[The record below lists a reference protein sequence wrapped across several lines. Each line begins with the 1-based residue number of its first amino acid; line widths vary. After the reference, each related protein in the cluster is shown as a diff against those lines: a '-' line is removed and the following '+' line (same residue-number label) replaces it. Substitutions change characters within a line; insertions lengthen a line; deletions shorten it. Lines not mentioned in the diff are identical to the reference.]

1 MLLVKEKINC
11 VINGCRYI
19 RDIYSKSIERPFF
32 FDYTSCKILAIVS
45 MFSCGIITTPDL
57 AIEK

>member
-19 RDIYSKSIERPFF
+19 RDKYSKSIERPFF
-32 FDYTSCKILAIVS
+32 LL
-45 MFSCGIITTPDL
+45 IIRHV
-57 AIEK
+57 KS

>member
-32 FDYTSCKILAIVS
+32 FL
-45 MFSCGIITTPDL
+45 IIRHV
-57 AIEK
+57 KS